1 MKQEIRTE
9 YKGQNLDPLTWA
21 QVFNSPAVVY
31 TRKKNRVN
39 IDGEG
44 IDFWFNVRING
55 RQYMVHPTGEVIEV
69 RDSIEYSPFL
79 VANPGDSVTIRIKE
93 AL

>member
-31 TRKKNRVN
+31 TRRKNLVG
-39 IDGEG
+39 DEG
-44 IDFWFNVRING
+44 IDFWFKVRIKDK
-55 RQYMVHPTGEVIEV
+55 QYMVHPTGEVIEV

>member
-9 YKGQNLDPLTWA
+9 YKRQNLDPLTWA
-21 QVFNSPAVVY
+21 QVLNSPAVVY
-31 TRKKNRVN
+31 TRRKNLVG
-39 IDGEG
+39 DEG
-44 IDFWFNVRING
+44 IDFWFKVRIKDK
-55 RQYMVHPTGEVIEV
+55 QYMVHPTGEVIEV

>member
-9 YKGQNLDPLTWA
+9 YKRQNLDPLTWA
-21 QVFNSPAVVY
+21 QVLNSPAVVY
-31 TRKKNRVN
+31 TRRKNLV
-39 IDGEG
+39 DDEG
-44 IDFWFNVRING
+44 IDFWFKVRIKDK
-55 RQYMVHPTGEVIEV
+55 QYMVHPTGEVIEV